1 MKTTQIKEMVSEYN
15 LNIYSSV
22 SDIIEAICEYFCMS
36 SAYIGKKDLC
46 AKVKSVTNYLIE
58 NDDEI

>member
-1 MKTTQIKEMVSEYN
+1 MKTTKEQIKAMVSEYN

-36 SAYIGKKDLC
+36 SAYIGKKNLC
-46 AKVKSVTNYLIE
+46 AKVRDITNYLIE
-58 NDDEI
+58 NE